1 MNLGAWVA
9 VAVALFI
16 AIYSRNKAAN
26 KNNNEKKK

>member
-16 AIYSRNKAAN
+16 AIYYRKKAAK
-26 KNNNEKKK
+26 KNKKKN